1 MATLERLGVQGIRC
15 FAPDHLEVI
24 AFEKPLT
31 VIVGHNGAG
40 KTTVVE
46 CLKFATTGELPPCV
60 DRGRGWVFDPRLLDA
75 AEVKAQVRL
84 RIHTKGGKELTVVR
98 SMQLSQTVDRKGK
111 TKATFK

>member
-98 SMQLSQTVDRKGK
+98 SMQLSQT
-111 TKATFK
+111 